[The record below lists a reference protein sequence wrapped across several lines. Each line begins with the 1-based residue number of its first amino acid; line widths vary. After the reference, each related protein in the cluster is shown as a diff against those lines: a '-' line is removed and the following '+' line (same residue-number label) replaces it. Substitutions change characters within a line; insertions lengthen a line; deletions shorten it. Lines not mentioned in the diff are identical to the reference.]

1 MSFSASPFDLAQYM
15 EGMVEGLLAQT
26 VKILYGWVIYGCL
39 AFIALFL
46 LWDRPGVRRRVKK
59 MPSWTTVGTWTQ
71 KSARRIVRLK
81 R

>member
-39 AFIALFL
+39 ACIALFRL
-46 LWDRPGVRRRVKK
+46 GDRPGVRRRVKK
-59 MPSWTTVGTWTQ
+59 MPSWATVGTWTLN
-71 KSARRIVRLK
+71 SARRIVCLK